1 MICAIE
7 HLQSQS
13 GSALLQPYNTRFT
26 SLMSSLWKASDWFPE
41 ASWVNCVFSTVGCT
55 CPRCCQRWDLTPTQF
70 YREIVWN
77 RSLFLPVRGTATG
90 FSVSSTEQHLTWGR
104 KSRRLISRR
113 TSRIAAHVLL
123 FQGGMLLSRAGKY
136 KHFVTVGFS
145 GICTLHC
152 FFWQLFT
159 FTIHLYTNIC
169 TFRCLHW
176 KNMLVTALLFI
187 IYCSCCCLTWRYL
200 NYALV

>member
-7 HLQSQS
+7 HLQSHS

-77 RSLFLPVRGTATG
+77 RSLFLPVRGSAAG

-104 KSRRLISRR
+104 KSCRLISRR
-113 TSRIAAHVLL
+113 MSRITACVLL

-136 KHFVTVGFS
+136 NTLLLSVFQVSVLCIAFS
-145 GICTLHC
+145 DNFLLLLYICTQISVPSAAYTGKTCLLLH
-152 FFWQLFT
+152 
-159 FTIHLYTNIC
+159 Y
-169 TFRCLHW
+169 
-176 KNMLVTALLFI
+176 
-187 IYCSCCCLTWRYL
+187 YL
-200 NYALV
+200 